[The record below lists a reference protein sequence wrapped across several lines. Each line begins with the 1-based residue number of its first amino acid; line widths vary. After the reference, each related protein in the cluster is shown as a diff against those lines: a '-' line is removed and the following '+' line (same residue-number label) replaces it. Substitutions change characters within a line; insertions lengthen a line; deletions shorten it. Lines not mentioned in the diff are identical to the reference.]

1 VALLSDKDWVLR
13 RRSPSILAGPPDV
26 LSTRMLRIIEDLAD
40 DWRRLDARIEDL
52 SKRKQI
58 EATARKDS
66 SCER

>member
-1 VALLSDKDWVLR
+1 
-13 RRSPSILAGPPDV
+13 
-26 LSTRMLRIIEDLAD
+26 MLRIIEDLAG

-58 EATARKDS
+58 EATARQDS